1 MSSCEIGYKRINE
14 QCFCPIKKHC
24 HHFHMSFKK
33 SWRMGKLLFE
43 FLRSCTFE
51 IAQQQ
56 FFSIVVKLLPTIPVQ
71 LPNPNLP
78 KDSKCQIC
86 ISALTLD
93 LPPQTRFGTFT
104 GMLIRPF
111 QTQSHK
117 HGNLNNILVHENFCF
132 TQDSTKK

>member
-1 MSSCEIGYKRINE
+1 MFLSNQETLSSFPHEFYEKVGE
-14 QCFCPIKKHC
+14 W
-24 HHFHMSFKK
+24 K
-33 SWRMGKLLFE
+33 SIPFE
-43 FLRSCTFE
+43 FLGSCTFE

-117 HGNLNNILVHENFCF
+117 HGNLNNIFFSWIVHENFCY
-132 TQDSTKK
+132 TQDSTKKWFSVVEK